1 MVNIALVGCN
11 GKMGKAVTSA
21 AESRNDCKIIF
32 GADPFGT
39 PAYDYPVFESLA
51 VSDKKADVII
61 DFSNPASLD
70 DVLAYALENSVPCVL
85 CTTGYSPE
93 QVEKIK
99 KASESVAIFYSGNM
113 SLGIN
118 LLIELSKEAA
128 KILGAS

>member
-21 AESRNDCKIIF
+21 VQSRNDCEIVF

-70 DVLAYALENSVPCVL
+70 DILAYALEKKFLAYFVQ
-85 CTTGYSPE
+85 
-93 QVEKIK
+93 QVIHRSRLK
-99 KASESVAIFYSGNM
+99 K
-113 SLGIN
+113 
-118 LLIELSKEAA
+118 
-128 KILGAS
+128 